1 MIRIHEK
8 KAAFDHICR
17 VYDEYAGSLALACH
31 RGCAACCTTN
41 VIITSLEAWILA
53 AYLDQAG
60 RADLFDTMEAAAH
73 TYRQQPQQT
82 LNSLAAAYHHQ
93 PGETPAAEEESAKR
107 AACPLLSDEECPVYP
122 ARPFACRCLVS
133 QSDCRKQG
141 YARVEPLTIT
151 VGHVMQ
157 QYIEHVDRPG
167 VTGNMLDLVPALRD
181 RQRRDQ
187 YAAGE
192 VSFLTGNFLE
202 NRPAVMLL
210 AGAEEGPA
218 LEPILAALNRGGPP

>member
-1 MIRIHEK
+1 MTGINEK

-17 VYDEYAGSLALACH
+17 VYDEYAGSLALACY

-41 VIITSLEAWILA
+41 VIITGLEAWILA
-53 AYLDQAG
+53 EYLDQAG
-60 RADLFDTMEAAAH
+60 RTDLFDAMEAAGK
-73 TYRQQPQQT
+73 TYRQQPEQT
-82 LNSLAAAYHHQ
+82 LNSLAAACQHGA
-93 PGETPAAEEESAKR
+93 PPAAEEEPAKR
-107 AACPLLSDEECPVYP
+107 AACPLLTDEECPVYP

-133 QSDCRKQG
+133 QSDCRQQG

-167 VTGNMLDLVPALRD
+167 VTGNMLDLVPALRQ

-187 YAAGE
+187 YAAGD
-192 VSFLTGNFLE
+192 VSFLAGNFLE
-202 NRPAVMLL
+202 NRSAVMLL
-210 AGAEEGPA
+210 AGAEEGAA
-218 LEPILAALNRGGPP
+218 LAPILAALNRGGPS